1 VGLLTIGAF
10 ARASGLSPKALRLY
24 DDLGLLAPA
33 IVDPQ
38 TGYRHYRRDQ
48 LDQARLVAWLRRI
61 GMPLARIASITRLSP
76 EAAAREVAEFW
87 DQVEADVTERRAV
100 ASFLVEHLSRKDHA
114 VPTEL
119 LLRCAAVADRGLVR
133 PLHQDVAYADDHLL
147 AVADGFGP
155 RGAQASAVAV
165 ETLVRH
171 RPAAGD
177 VLAALREAAG
187 RADESVRT
195 VAESESESG
204 SGSGSEPWPRTGTT
218 LTALAWSG
226 SQLALIHIGDSRG
239 YLLREGRLL
248 RLTHDHT
255 VVQEMVDDGR
265 LTAAEAESHPH
276 RAVLVRALDGGGP
289 APHDSSLQD
298 PRPGDRYLLCSDGV
312 HAVLPEEILR
322 AVLVD
327 LSEPEEVLAELVR
340 RVRDAGAPDNVA
352 CALADV
358 VASSR

>member
-10 ARASGLSPKALRLY
+10 AKASGLSPKALRLY

-33 IVDPQ
+33 MVDKQ
-38 TGYRHYRRDQ
+38 TGYRHYRPDQ

-61 GMPLARIASITRLSP
+61 GMPLARIATVTRLSP
-76 EAAAREVAEFW
+76 DVAAREVAAFW
-87 DQVEADVTERRAV
+87 DQVEADVAARRALS
-100 ASFLVEHLSRKDHA
+100 SFLVEHLSRKDHA
-114 VPTEL
+114 MTTDL
-119 LLRCAAVADRGLVR
+119 LLRCAAVNDRGLVR
-133 PLHQDVAYADDHLL
+133 PLNQDVAYADDHLL

-155 RGAQASAVAV
+155 RGEWASAVAV

-177 VLAALREAAG
+177 VLVALQEAAG
-187 RADESVRT
+187 HADESVRT
-195 VAESESESG
+195 LAA
-204 SGSGSEPWPRTGTT
+204 SEPEHETGTT

-226 SQLALIHIGDSRG
+226 SHLALVHIGDSRA
-239 YLLREGRLL
+239 YLLRDGELL

-276 RAVLVRALDGGGP
+276 RAVLIRALHGGE
-289 APHDSSLQD
+289 AARHDSLLQE
-298 PRPGDRYLLCSDGV
+298 PRVDDRYLLSSDGL
-312 HAVLPEEILR
+312 HAVLPDEVLR
-322 AVLVD
+322 AVLVEIPD
-327 LSEPEEVLAELVR
+327 PEEALAELVR
-340 RVRDAGAPDNVA
+340 RVHEAGAPDNVA

-358 VASSR
+358 VARES

>member
-1 VGLLTIGAF
+1 MGLLTIGAF
-10 ARASGLSPKALRLY
+10 ARASGLTPKALRLY

-33 IVDPQ
+33 MVDPQ

-61 GMPLARIASITRLSP
+61 GMPLARITSITRLSS

-87 DQVEADVTERRAV
+87 DQVEAEVAERRAV

-119 LLRCAAVADRGLVR
+119 LLRCAAVDDRGLVR

-155 RGAQASAVAV
+155 RGEQASAVAV
-165 ETLVRH
+165 EALTRH
-171 RPAAGD
+171 RLGAGD
-177 VLAALREAAG
+177 VLVALREAAG
-187 RADESVRT
+187 HADESVRT
-195 VAESESESG
+195 AVASESE
-204 SGSGSEPWPRTGTT
+204 TGTT
-218 LTALAWSG
+218 LTALVWSG
-226 SQLALIHIGDSRG
+226 SQLALIHIGDSRA
-239 YLLREGRLL
+239 YLLRDGELL

-276 RAVLVRALDGGGP
+276 RAMLVRALHGGRP
-289 APHDSSLQD
+289 APHDSLLQE
-298 PRPGDRYLLCSDGV
+298 PRHGDRYLLCSDGV
-312 HAVLPEEILR
+312 HAVLPEEVLR
-322 AVLVD
+322 EVLVGTTG
-327 LSEPEEVLAELVR
+327 PEEVLAELVR
-340 RVRDAGAPDNVA
+340 RVHEAGAPDNMA

-358 VASSR
+358 VTR